1 MAAPKYTALLFIT
14 LVLPATLPGC
24 GKRDT
29 QPGTAQEAGQL
40 CAALKGA
47 GFTGKC
53 TVNGFTNTLGIVIDI
68 DDVKAIYLCPDI
80 ANRIKPS
87 TMGLAG
93 QWKLQILSP
102 YRDDKPL
109 GDCVLH

>member
-1 MAAPKYTALLFIT
+1 MTAPKYTALLFIT
-14 LVLPATLPGC
+14 LVLPAALSGC
-24 GKRDT
+24 GKHDT
-29 QPGTAQEAGQL
+29 QTDTAQEAGQL

-47 GFTGKC
+47 GFSGKC
-53 TVNGFTNTLGIVIDI
+53 TVNSFNNTLGIVIDI

>member
-1 MAAPKYTALLFIT
+1 MTAPKYTALLFIT
-14 LVLPATLPGC
+14 LVLPAALSGC
-24 GKRDT
+24 GKHDT
-29 QPGTAQEAGQL
+29 QTDTAQEAGQL
-40 CAALKGA
+40 CAALKDA
-47 GFTGKC
+47 GLTGKC
-53 TVNGFTNTLGIVIDI
+53 TVNSVNNTLGIAIDT
-68 DDVKAIYLCPDI
+68 DDVKAISLCPDI

>member
-1 MAAPKYTALLFIT
+1 MSYLKHTALLFIT
-14 LVLPATLPGC
+14 LVLPATLLGC
-24 GKRDT
+24 GKHDT
-29 QPGTAQEAGQL
+29 QSGTAQEAGQL
-40 CAALKGA
+40 CAALKDA

-53 TVNGFTNTLGIVIDI
+53 TANSVNNTLGIAIDT

-87 TMGLAG
+87 AMKLAG

>member
-1 MAAPKYTALLFIT
+1 MSDLKHTALLFIT

-24 GKRDT
+24 AKHDT
-29 QPGTAQEAGQL
+29 QSGTAQEAGQL

-47 GFTGKC
+47 GFSGKC
-53 TVNGFTNTLGIVIDI
+53 TVNSVNNTLGIAIDT

-87 TMGLAG
+87 AMKLAG

>member
-1 MAAPKYTALLFIT
+1 MANLKYTALLFIT
-14 LVLPATLPGC
+14 LVLPATLTGC
-24 GKRDT
+24 GKHDT
-29 QPGTAQEAGQL
+29 QSGIAHETDQL

-47 GFTGKC
+47 GFAGKC
-53 TVNGFTNTLGIVIDI
+53 TVNSFNNTLGIVIDT

-87 TMGLAG
+87 AMELPGR
-93 QWKLQILSP
+93 WKLQILSP

-109 GDCVLH
+109 GYCVLH

>member
-14 LVLPATLPGC
+14 LVFPAALPGC
-24 GKRDT
+24 GKHDT
-29 QPGTAQEAGQL
+29 QTGAAQGTGQL
-40 CAALKGA
+40 CAALKDA
-47 GFTGKC
+47 GFSGKC
-53 TVNGFTNTLGIVIDI
+53 TVNSFNNTLGIVIDT

-87 TMGLAG
+87 AMELPGR
-93 QWKLQILSP
+93 WKLQILSP

-109 GDCVLH
+109 GYCVLH